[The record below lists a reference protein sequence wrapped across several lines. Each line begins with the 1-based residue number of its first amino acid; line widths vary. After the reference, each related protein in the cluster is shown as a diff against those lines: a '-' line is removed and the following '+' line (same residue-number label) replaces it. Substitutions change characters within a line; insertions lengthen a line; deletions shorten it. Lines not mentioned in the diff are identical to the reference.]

1 MEEQERQMLKVL
13 GKTNLCEARLDALEK
28 QSKDTGP
35 IKIISQNSVTS
46 VDQDGKDALR
56 GLKDLEARFKAF
68 KDDVNKKL
76 AVIEYQSLP
85 MKADKVDLE
94 EIDKLRE
101 KIAALEK
108 EIKKLRA
115 ELYALS
121 KTQLAAIQESKKAQ
135 KRVEDDSQR
144 EEASLIKKPI
154 GWKCANCERDLVNL
168 EGTQVDFYNW
178 KKLPMTIR
186 NQSTKRNKVSMNL
199 HNIGQGFSKML
210 QTFSTDNL
218 VSKDL
223 IRSSMLTDDENDTTE
238 VHQYPREFLSD
249 NEEDPHKLIA
259 KDSPVRT
266 RLLPNIQKSKK
277 SLPK

>member
-1 MEEQERQMLKVL
+1 
-13 GKTNLCEARLDALEK
+13 
-28 QSKDTGP
+28 
-35 IKIISQNSVTS
+35 
-46 VDQDGKDALR
+46 
-56 GLKDLEARFKAF
+56 
-68 KDDVNKKL
+68 
-76 AVIEYQSLP
+76 
-85 MKADKVDLE
+85 MKADKADLE

-144 EEASLIKKPI
+144 EEVSLIKKPI

-218 VSKDL
+218 ASKDL
-223 IRSSMLTDDENDTTE
+223 IRASMLTDDENDMTE
-238 VHQYPREFLSD
+238 VRQYPREFLSD
-249 NEEDPHKLIA
+249 NEEDPHKLIT

-266 RLLPNIQKSKK
+266 RLLPNIQKVRLISLILHRAK
-277 SLPK
+277 SRCRNKAGR